1 MLGIQMA
8 VKSSIPFGASITS
21 KDFQLKYYFELVP
34 RFIKNSIK
42 RIKFVSRRSEA
53 DKKTMFKICKFLD
66 YAPLVFNELRNLFGI
81 SKDSYLS
88 SIGPENLLSNLLK
101 GNLNTLREL
110 VSSGK
115 SGSFFYYSS
124 DGKY

>member
-1 MLGIQMA
+1 
-8 VKSSIPFGASITS
+8 
-21 KDFQLKYYFELVP
+21 
-34 RFIKNSIK
+34 
-42 RIKFVSRRSEA
+42 
-53 DKKTMFKICKFLD
+53 MFKICKFFD
-66 YAPLVFNELRNLFGI
+66 YAPHVFNELRNLFGI
-81 SKDSYLS
+81 SKESYLS

-124 DGKY
+124 DGLL